1 MPWGG
6 RSFKSSFKSHSVW
19 PLEKELVRGQ
29 GGSERTQE
37 GYVAIQQEESSLEEA
52 RVGVVVVVQGQAM
65 QGSQEG

>member
-1 MPWGG
+1 M
-6 RSFKSSFKSHSVW
+6 
-19 PLEKELVRGQ
+19 RGQ